1 MGLALYKKISYK
13 IFKRLT
19 AKSSHQDHLSLA
31 PEKAHMEIRPD
42 AYIAYAWMNTILAS
56 ACGIL
61 FIFFCFRVFPLFG
74 FFLPSKLMI
83 IIIPSPLIFGIIA
96 YAITM
101 MIPDSRV
108 SARRKDIDNRL
119 PYALNY
125 IAAMASA
132 GVTPADIFQSL
143 AEQPI
148 YGEVQEEAKWIHRDI
163 KVFGMDIITAL
174 RRAGKRSPSIK
185 LQEFLQGAITT
196 VTSGGKLKPY
206 FLLKADQ
213 FMRENRRMQKDFL
226 ETLGILAESYV
237 TVVVAGPL
245 FLIVMLSIMSMVGS
259 GIETSKMMLYVITF
273 LVLPICHLA
282 FTLVIKSGS
291 PKT

>member
-1 MGLALYKKISYK
+1 MGLTTYKKICYK
-13 IFKRLT
+13 IFKRL
-19 AKSSHQDHLSLA
+19 AVKSSQQDHLSLA
-31 PEKAHMEIRPD
+31 LEKAHMDIRPD
-42 AYIAYAWMNTILAS
+42 AYVAYAWMNTILAGV
-56 ACGIL
+56 CGIL
-61 FIFFCFRVFPLFG
+61 FIFFCFRVLPSFG
-74 FFLPSKLMI
+74 FVLPPNLMI
-83 IIIPSPLIFGIIA
+83 IIIPSPMFFGIMA

-108 SARRKDIDNRL
+108 STRRKDIDNRL

-163 KVFGMDIITAL
+163 KIFGMDIITAL
-174 RRAGKRSPSIK
+174 RRASKRSPSIK

-213 FMRENRRMQKDFL
+213 YMRENRRMQKDFL